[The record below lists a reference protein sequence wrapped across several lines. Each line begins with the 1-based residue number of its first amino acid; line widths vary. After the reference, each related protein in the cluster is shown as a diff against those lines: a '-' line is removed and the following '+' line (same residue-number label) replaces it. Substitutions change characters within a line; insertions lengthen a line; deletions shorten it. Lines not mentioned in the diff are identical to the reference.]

1 MFCDGTFRALGCL
14 VMGPLVMGHCVM
26 GHFVMGRFVMGR
38 FACESLYSAMSI
50 HEEKVTAAYRL
61 F

>member
-1 MFCDGTFRALGCL
+1 
-14 VMGPLVMGHCVM
+14 MGPLVMGHCVM